1 MTEMVQQPFTVTMV
15 TPRQICASS
24 WWIDAKPDGF
34 TAFCRQ
40 QVFRE
45 TLTDREQ
52 RRAAGIA
59 AEQQMTAETN

>member
-1 MTEMVQQPFTVTMV
+1 MTEMLQQPFTVTMV
-15 TPRQICASS
+15 TPRQVCASS
-24 WWIDAKPDGF
+24 WWINAKPDGF

-52 RRAAGIA
+52 RRADGRA
-59 AEQQMTAETN
+59 AEQQMQGDA